1 MAPDADMTYAT
12 PEANRRARTAPAA
25 SGSPLTRRDRPRHP
39 ARAAATVATALVA
52 AGLLAG
58 CGGQDGGAPE
68 LRRVAGEATPAGI
81 AASGK
86 EKGGSGKESG
96 SKDRKGDGERAEPS
110 ASSSEGSG
118 SSADGGSGSGGAEAG
133 GDGTEP
139 GAGSGGACAASD
151 LKASIG
157 PNRPG
162 AGQHHHAL
170 VFTNSSGSA
179 CTMSGFPG
187 FAFVD
192 ASGNRVSSPPAARG
206 RQLAAG
212 RAGAR
217 FERLGAAVV
226 RRSADDGY
234 RDRHPGRRAA
244 HSTGSAV
251 LAAGRMVRRSGDRFG
266 GRLGA
271 EDRPGLPRHRRLN
284 AAPRPQS
291 VVRSP

>member
-12 PEANRRARTAPAA
+12 PRANRRARTAPAA
-25 SGSPLTRRDRPRHP
+25 SGSPFTRRGRPRHP
-39 ARAAATVATALVA
+39 ARAAASVATALVA

-68 LRRVAGEATPAGI
+68 LRRVSGEATPAGI
-81 AASGK
+81 ASSGK

-96 SKDRKGDGERAEPS
+96 GKDRKGDGERAEPS

-118 SSADGGSGSGGAEAG
+118 SSADGGSGGGGAEAG

-139 GAGSGGACAASD
+139 GAGPGGACAASD
-151 LKASIG
+151 LQASIG
-157 PNRPG
+157 PNHPG

-192 ASGNRVSSPPAARG
+192 ASGNRVSVPPQREG
-206 RQLAAG
+206 GSSQQVELAPGSSAWAPLSFADPRMTG
-212 RAGAR
+212 TATVTPDGALLTPPDQQSSLR
-217 FERLGAAVV
+217 VGWSGGPVTA
-226 RRSADDGY
+226 
-234 RDRHPGRRAA
+234 
-244 HSTGSAV
+244 
-251 LAAGRMVRRSGDRFG
+251 SGDASVPKIGPVSPGTG
-266 GRLGA
+266 G
-271 EDRPGLPRHRRLN
+271 
-284 AAPRPQS
+284 
-291 VVRSP
+291 

>member
-39 ARAAATVATALVA
+39 ARAAATAATALVA

-192 ASGNRVSSPPAARG
+192 ASGNRVSVPPQREG
-206 RQLAAG
+206 GSSQQVELAPGSSAWAPLSFADPRMTG
-212 RAGAR
+212 TATVTPDGALLTPPDQQSSLR
-217 FERLGAAVV
+217 VGWSGGPVTA
-226 RRSADDGY
+226 
-234 RDRHPGRRAA
+234 
-244 HSTGSAV
+244 
-251 LAAGRMVRRSGDRFG
+251 SGDASVPKIGPVSPGTG
-266 GRLGA
+266 G
-271 EDRPGLPRHRRLN
+271 
-284 AAPRPQS
+284 
-291 VVRSP
+291 